1 MTKDKFDET
10 TWKQQAQSLFGQELF
25 DYLDNNPSAD
35 NLVKVA
41 VELDLFRDL
50 LDLDFLRKRWHELS
64 SRHDHM
70 ANDLTHI
77 TWMFHYQRSLFEK
90 LTSERYAW
98 ERPIIYDPYEPR

>member
-50 LDLDFLRKRWHELS
+50 LDSDFLRSRWDELS
-64 SRHDHM
+64 SRHDRE

-77 TWMFHYQRSLFEK
+77 TWMFEYQRSLFEK
-90 LTSERYAW
+90 LNSERRFW
-98 ERPIIYDPYEPR
+98 ERPIIYHPYEPR